1 MTKIQFAA
9 CSAVLCFLLPLM
21 AYGAEDVN
29 LKGIITGRTGDSM
42 TLKTPD
48 AGTVTVVLNDDT
60 KVRVPKGLLK
70 VRHENM
76 SMAELIPGLPVQV
89 KGTKDETGQLV
100 AKEISFGAKD
110 LKTANAI
117 QAGLAPTQ
125 QNVQENKEAIAS
137 NQQSIAANQ
146 QQISANQ
153 MAVEQRFANL
163 TDYDVKATT
172 TVYFNTGS
180 AVLSDKDK
188 TQLADLARTAAS
200 NKGYML
206 QVKGYAD
213 STGKAAQ
220 NQVLSKDRAEAVVAY
235 LIQDAKVPLR
245 QVLAPGAMGTVEPAA
260 SNETPAGRK
269 ENRRVEVK
277 VLVNRGVAGTGA
289 GPGQ

>member
-1 MTKIQFAA
+1 
-9 CSAVLCFLLPLM
+9 L

-48 AGTVTVVLNDDT
+48 AGTVTVVLDDDT

-89 KGTKDETGQLV
+89 KGTKDETGQMV
-100 AKEISFGAKD
+100 AKEITFGAKD

-163 TDYDVKATT
+163 SDYDVKGST
-172 TVYFNTGS
+172 TVYFETGS
-180 AVLSDKDK
+180 AALTDKDK
-188 TQLADLARTAAS
+188 AQLADLARSAAA
-200 NKGYML
+200 NKGYMI

-213 STGKAAQ
+213 STGNAAQ
-220 NQVLSKDRAEAVVAY
+220 NQVLSKDRAESVVAY
-235 LIQDAKVPLR
+235 LIQDANVPLR
-245 QVLAPGAMGTVEPAA
+245 HVLAPGAMGTVEPAA

-277 VLVNRGVAGTGA
+277 VLVNRGVAGTGT